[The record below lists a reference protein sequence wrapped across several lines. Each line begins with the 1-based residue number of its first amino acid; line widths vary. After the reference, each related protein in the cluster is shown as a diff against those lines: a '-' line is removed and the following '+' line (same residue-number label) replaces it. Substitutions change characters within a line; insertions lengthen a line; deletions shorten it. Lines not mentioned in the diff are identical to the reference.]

1 MGQSLAKNTMHIIF
15 STKNR
20 APLIDANIESE
31 LHKYLGGICNKL
43 ECPPIKIGGYDD
55 HVHILCYLS
64 KTIAL
69 SDFLEDLKKNS
80 SKWIKTKAK
89 KYKSFYWQDGYA
101 AFSVSQSILEKTKE
115 YIAVQHEHHSKIS
128 FKDELI
134 GFLKKNGIEYDER
147 YLWN

>member
-1 MGQSLAKNTMHIIF
+1 MHIIF

-20 APLIDANIESE
+20 ASLIDESIESE
-31 LHKYLGGICNKL
+31 LYKYLAGICNKL
-43 ECPPIKIGGYDD
+43 DCPPIKIGGYDD
-55 HVHILCYLS
+55 HVHVLCYLS

-89 KYKSFYWQDGYA
+89 KYASFYWQDGYA
-101 AFSVSQSILEKTKE
+101 AFSVSQSVIEKTKE
-115 YIAVQHEHHSKIS
+115 YISRQREHHSKIS

-134 GFLKKNGIEYDER
+134 SFLKKNGIEYDER
-147 YLWN
+147 YLWH